1 MYLCLKLSSII
12 SFLFTISDINKNSI
26 DDPPEMESPE
36 SPEIAMESEISN
48 IPEISVQ
55 TESSNGPG
63 SIETNSLTSMNSSIN
78 ELSVNDERMTGSH
91 RAKAF
96 ILNTDTNDWEEIATG
111 ICSPEPSE
119 VIE

>member
-1 MYLCLKLSSII
+1 MFKAKLYYH
-12 SFLFTISDINKNSI
+12 FLFTISDIKQKLSKGRWMI
-26 DDPPEMESPE
+26 PPEME

-55 TESSNGPG
+55 NETSNASN